1 MNVLPMW
8 WVRHAKDAEMSIST
22 FHHVNPVNVMN
33 EVVPTICAIPK
44 MDIVTAKIRLMGR
57 HVMDVK
63 INTLASL
70 IAKHVDVILLEHR
83 KAQLALL
90 MRESVF
96 AKKDIQEINV
106 TNVTEVIIN
115 RHKEHA
121 LVPKS
126 VFFKSDL
133 VQGILFFRM

>member
-8 WVRHAKDAEMSIST
+8 LVIHVTDAKMSTST
-22 FHHVNPVNVMN
+22 FHHASPVDVMDK
-33 EVVPTICAIPK
+33 VARTTYAIPK
-44 MDIVTAKIRLMGR
+44 VEIVTAKIRLMGR

-133 VQGILFFRM
+133 V